1 MNSHSKSPLLRL
13 PSDLL
18 QDWSLPSVGQPPI
31 CADLSTTKSRSRE
44 LFKLPTPEL
53 RPYFR
58 ARAVVPW
65 RPPCTRR
72 HPASS
77 RSLFQPVSPRS
88 RRLVCQWSGCRDSP
102 ANLLGRHTQL
112 IAGAGPRQP
121 CCRHAAAPTP
131 RGKRT
136 VPARGQQPATTHS
149 FAGCQPAVRASPSS
163 GSSRRSRRRAAAR
176 SSPGRLYLVTAD
188 RAAGT
193 SRPRH

>member
-1 MNSHSKSPLLRL
+1 MDPRYHPFSAYGKLWRHLRGCRPFARFTVYAHHWQFVFVQHSMNSHSKSPLLRL

-121 CCRHAAAPTP
+121 CCRHAAP
-131 RGKRT
+131 
-136 VPARGQQPATTHS
+136 
-149 FAGCQPAVRASPSS
+149 
-163 GSSRRSRRRAAAR
+163 
-176 SSPGRLYLVTAD
+176 D
-188 RAAGT
+188 AAGQT
-193 SRPRH
+193 NRPHPWSAASDHA